1 MRAYR
6 SEVLLREIAKKVSE
20 EIVIRTY
27 DERGSHDT
35 RRPSTKPE
43 REIIYGVI
51 VGALYNLNFNR
62 YAISG
67 DSTAQEQVVC
77 DTAEFIAGRFLPE
90 ANCYDTIYLPLKKI
104 IKDWEEE

>member
-6 SEVLLREIAKKVSE
+6 SEVLLREIAKNVSE

-35 RRPSTKPE
+35 RRSSTKPE

-62 YAISG
+62 HSLLN
-67 DSTAQEQVVC
+67 DNMTQVVC

>member
-51 VGALYNLNFNR
+51 VGALYNLNFNLHPLSNDN
-62 YAISG
+62 I
-67 DSTAQEQVVC
+67 TQEQVVC

-90 ANCYDTIYLPLKKI
+90 ANCYDTIYLPLKNI
-104 IKDWEEE
+104 LSNWEEE